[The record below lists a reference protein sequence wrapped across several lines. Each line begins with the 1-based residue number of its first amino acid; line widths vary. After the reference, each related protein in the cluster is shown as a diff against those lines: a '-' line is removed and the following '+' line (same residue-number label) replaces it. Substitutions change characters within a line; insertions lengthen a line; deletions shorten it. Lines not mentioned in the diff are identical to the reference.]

1 MKKTKFKIGDTV
13 VLNEKGQ
20 RVIPKWSKEDESRAF
35 VVIGE
40 FDFGGVHFFVFIKDG
55 ELFSASEKCIAYCCN
70 PNVIGGTNT
79 KEGNKVT
86 MFSELTSQMLETFK
100 KKNADYGDSTTKTF
114 KEFGLISYAVRLDD
128 KLSRIK
134 SFCKKGAL
142 EVKDE
147 SIVDTLLDAANYCL
161 LAVIDIKNQK
171 RYEKSH
177 VRDGE

>member
-1 MKKTKFKIGDTV
+1 MKEETEFKIGDTV

-79 KEGNKVT
+79 KESNRVT

-100 KKNADYGDSTTKTF
+100 KKNADYGNSTTQTF
-114 KEFGLISYAVRLDD
+114 EEFGLTSYAVRLSD
-128 KLSRIK
+128 KLNRIK
-134 SFCKKGAL
+134 TFCKKGKL
-142 EVKDE
+142 EVEEE
-147 SIVDTLLDAANYCL
+147 SIMDTLLDMSNYCL
-161 LAVIDIKNQK
+161 LAIIDIKNK
-171 RYEKSH
+171 NKK
-177 VRDGE
+177 